1 MQGASNRSIVVI
13 SGLLTLLLLGGTT
26 LAVAFHR
33 GWLRTA
39 SDAGA
44 PDAVSLRAQSTDS
57 RNTNVAPA
65 AVSESPSAGST
76 ETSAQDQAAVY
87 RQKLDE
93 AYRAL
98 DDAYAQIRVLQT
110 PQTRLAS
117 VGDRGER
124 FGGHGGDDDH
134 RELRPR
140 RRNSDDH

>member
-1 MQGASNRSIVVI
+1 MQRTSNRSIVVI
-13 SGLLTLLLLGGTT
+13 SGLLTLLVLSGTT
-26 LAVAFHR
+26 LAVAFHH

-39 SDAGA
+39 SDAAA
-44 PDAVSLRAQSTDS
+44 PDAVSQRAQSTDN
-57 RNTNVAPA
+57 RNASDAPA
-65 AVSESPSAGST
+65 AVSESPSAAST

-98 DDAYAQIRVLQT
+98 DDAYAQIRVLRT

-124 FGGHGGDDDH
+124 SGGHEGDDDR
-134 RELRPR
+134 RELRSR
-140 RRNSDDH
+140 RRDSDDH

>member
-13 SGLLTLLLLGGTT
+13 SGLLTLLVLGGTT
-26 LAVAFHR
+26 LAVAFHH

-39 SDAGA
+39 SDAVA

-57 RNTNVAPA
+57 RNTSVAPA
-65 AVSESPSAGST
+65 AVSASPSAAST

-117 VGDRGER
+117 VGDRDER
-124 FGGHGGDDDH
+124 FGGHDGDDDH
-134 RELRPR
+134 RELRSR
-140 RRNSDDH
+140 RRDSDDH